1 MPAVPRPGVR
11 RRVTGVGIKETG
23 RYLPGTR
30 GGTALTR
37 ASPEE
42 EQKQKQKKKKRENAM
57 IPSLRHLGACCVA
70 AGAVAISQAAIFVPA
85 VAHAGPV
92 AEVGA
97 AAPVPGH
104 AMRELADDAL
114 QAVSGQEGASLDIEL
129 RLNTD
134 AAGKPLASL
143 SDCAGNNNPCKLA
156 IAFNNRPDKWLMLKD
171 YYGTVFIPKLYID
184 KTINPEAA
192 AGSPYK
198 ELARFQKSNGDCL
211 LGAGHA
217 GNCTDT
223 DIQNHPALKLYA
235 PGATGTFEDDIRANL
250 FVGRVAIET
259 GATGYDND
267 ANGTFLGLQLRDTST
282 SAPQARIDVDGHIAM
297 FGF

>member
-1 MPAVPRPGVR
+1 MADIARWKLLGC
-11 RRVTGVGIKETG
+11 I
-23 RYLPGTR
+23 
-30 GGTALTR
+30 A
-37 ASPEE
+37 AA
-42 EQKQKQKKKKRENAM
+42 AM
-57 IPSLRHLGACCVA
+57 IVPVA
-70 AGAVAISQAAIFVPA
+70 AHPGSTMAD
-85 VAHAGPV
+85 
-92 AEVGA
+92 GA
-97 AAPVPGH
+97 AASERFPES
-104 AMRELADDAL
+104 MQELPDDVL
-114 QAVSGQEGASLDIEL
+114 QAISGQEGVSLDIEV

-134 AAGKPLASL
+134 SAGVPLASL
-143 SDCAGNNNPCKLA
+143 SNCAGNNNPCKLA

-171 YYGTVFIPKLYID
+171 YYGTLFIPKLYID
-184 KTINPEAA
+184 KTVNPEAA

-217 GNCTDT
+217 GNCVDA
-223 DIQNHPALKLYA
+223 DIQNQPALKLYS
-235 PGATGTFEDDIRANL
+235 PGATGAFENDIMANL

-282 SAPQARIDVDGHIAM
+282 SAPQARIDVDGHVAM